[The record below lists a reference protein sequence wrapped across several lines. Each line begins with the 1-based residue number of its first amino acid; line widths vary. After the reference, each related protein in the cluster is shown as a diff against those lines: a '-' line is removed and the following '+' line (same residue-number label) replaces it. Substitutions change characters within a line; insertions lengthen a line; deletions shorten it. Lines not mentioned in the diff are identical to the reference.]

1 GFEEGVVAGGARHK
15 NQRVVVDRNV
25 ITANGPSSA
34 IPFALSIIEAL
45 KDQDSADTVAK
56 GILL

>member
-1 GFEEGVVAGGARHK
+1 MAAGGARHK
-15 NQRVVVDRNV
+15 NQRVVVDRDV

-45 KDQDSADTVAK
+45 DSQAKADEVAA
-56 GILL
+56 GLLL